1 MFGKL
6 RFLLAMI
13 VGKVLEWGLRVFTGR
28 GTNTPGI
35 IMQKICPDILGR
47 FTMPK
52 LVICVTGTNGKTS
65 TSNLVTHVL
74 RADGRKVVN
83 NSKGSN
89 MAPGLVSA
97 LLTMSDMKGVVHADA
112 AVLEVDERSSQY
124 IYRYFTPTILLCT
137 NLFRDS
143 IKRNG
148 HSEFIFDKI
157 NDYLPAETTVLL
169 NGNDAISGML
179 GNGVNNQIF
188 YSVDRTS
195 ASTTE
200 CENTVCDITACPK
213 CSHRLKYEY
222 FHYHHIG
229 VPVCPECGFRMPAST
244 YHASDVDFEANTFVF
259 HDKNGDMVTLPFA
272 AGNLFNVFNVTA
284 ATAVC
289 RMAGVSLEL
298 IGSSVSDLSAKTG
311 RFQAVQAGTRKIV
324 SMLFKNQNPISGSQS
339 LNYLRNIRGE
349 KDVVLV
355 VTDSKDKVHGH
366 EDISWLYD
374 TDFDTLRSDEVKHVL
389 IGGTRC
395 YDVALRLVLEGVDE
409 QKLLLY
415 PEYDALAKDVCEK
428 TGNYS
433 TVVIYFELYAVPVVE
448 QLKKALL
455 GRTDG

>member
-1 MFGKL
+1 
-6 RFLLAMI
+6 
-13 VGKVLEWGLRVFTGR
+13 
-28 GTNTPGI
+28 
-35 IMQKICPDILGR
+35 
-47 FTMPK
+47 
-52 LVICVTGTNGKTS
+52 
-65 TSNLVTHVL
+65 
-74 RADGRKVVN
+74 
-83 NSKGSN
+83 
-89 MAPGLVSA
+89 
-97 LLTMSDMKGVVHADA
+97 
-112 AVLEVDERSSQY
+112 
-124 IYRYFTPTILLCT
+124 
-137 NLFRDS
+137 
-143 IKRNG
+143 
-148 HSEFIFDKI
+148 
-157 NDYLPAETTVLL
+157 
-169 NGNDAISGML
+169 
-179 GNGVNNQIF
+179 
-188 YSVDRTS
+188 
-195 ASTTE
+195 
-200 CENTVCDITACPK
+200 
-213 CSHRLKYEY
+213 
-222 FHYHHIG
+222 
-229 VPVCPECGFRMPAST
+229 MPAST

-259 HDKNGDMVTLPFA
+259 HDKHGETVTLPFA

-284 ATAVC
+284 AAAVC

-311 RFQAVQAGTRKIV
+311 RFQAVQAGTRKVV

-339 LNYLRNIRGE
+339 LNYLRNIKGE

-395 YDVALRLVLEGVDE
+395 YDVALRLVLAGVDE

-415 PEYDALAKDVCEK
+415 PEYDELAKDICDK

>member
-1 MFGKL
+1 MLGKL
-6 RFLLAMI
+6 RFTLSLI
-13 VGKVLEWGLRVFTGR
+13 IGKVAEWGLRVFTGR

-35 IMQKICPDILGR
+35 IMLKICPDALAR
-47 FTMPK
+47 FTMPPT
-52 LVICVTGTNGKTS
+52 VICVTGTNGKTS

-97 LLTMSDMKGVVHADA
+97 LLTASNLRGVVDADV

-124 IYRYFTPTILLCT
+124 IYKHFAPTVLLCT

-157 NDYLPAETTVLL
+157 NDYLPASTTVLL
-169 NGNDAISGML
+169 NGNDAISGLL
-179 GNGVNNQIF
+179 GDGVNKQVY

-195 ASTTE
+195 ASTE
-200 CENTVCDITACPK
+200 VCENTVCDITACPK
-213 CSHRLKYEY
+213 CGHRLKYEF

-229 VPVCPECGFRMPAST
+229 VPSCPECGFAMPAST
-244 YHASDVDFEANTFVF
+244 YTASDVDFAAQTFVF
-259 HDKNGDMVTLPFA
+259 HDPEGGTLTLPFA

-284 ATAVC
+284 AAAVC
-289 RMAGVSLEL
+289 RMAGVPLKV
-298 IGSSVSDLSAKTG
+298 IGSSVSDLSSKTG
-311 RFQAVQAGTRKIV
+311 RFQAQQAGGRQVV

-339 LNYLRNIRGE
+339 LNYLRNIQGS

-374 TDFDTLRSDEVKHVL
+374 TDFDTLRSDDVHHVL

-409 QKLLLY
+409 SKLLLY
-415 PEYDALAKDVCEK
+415 PNYDDLARDIRTQTLED
-428 TGNYS
+428 G
-433 TVVIYFELYAVPVVE
+433 TVVIYFELYAVPVVD

-455 GRTDG
+455 GTAEG

>member
-13 VGKVLEWGLRVFTGR
+13 VGKIAEWGLRVFTGR

-35 IMQKICPDILGR
+35 IMQKICPDALAR
-47 FTMPK
+47 FKMPK
-52 LVICVTGTNGKTS
+52 VVICVTGTNGKTS

-89 MAPGLVSA
+89 MAPGLISA
-97 LLTMSDMKGVVHADA
+97 LLTASDLRGRVNADI

-124 IYRYFTPTILLCT
+124 IYKHFTPTILLCT

-157 NDYLPAETTVLL
+157 NDYLPEKTTVLL
-169 NGNDAISGML
+169 NGNDAISGLL
-179 GNGVNNQIF
+179 GNGKNNQVF

-195 ASTTE
+195 ASTQT
-200 CENTVCDITACPK
+200 CENTVCDITACPT
-213 CSHRLKYEY
+213 CGHRLQYEY

-229 VPVCPECGFRMPAST
+229 VPKCPSCGFEMPKST
-244 YHASDVDFEANTFVF
+244 YTAGDVNFEKNTFVF
-259 HDKNGDMVTLPFA
+259 HDRDGKTICLPFA

-284 ATAVC
+284 AAAVC
-289 RMAGVSLEL
+289 RMVGVPLEVV
-298 IGSSVSDLSAKTG
+298 GSSVSDLSSKTG
-311 RFQAVQAGTRKIV
+311 RFQAMKAGTRQVV

-339 LNYLRNIRGE
+339 LNYLRNIKGP

-374 TDFDTLRSDEVKHVL
+374 TDFDTLCSDEVGHVL

-395 YDVALRLVLEGVDE
+395 YDVALRLVLAGVD
-409 QKLLLY
+409 QKKLLLY
-415 PEYDALAKDVCEK
+415 PSYDELAKNVCDQ
-428 TGNYS
+428 TQSYS